1 MAAGTWKVFPQG
13 LKRIGNSTISLSAT
27 TFKLFLAKSSS
38 NAVSSRATLIGL
50 GSVTNKVASTSGFHA
65 TSGEALLAE
74 KWSTDGASGYKFD
87 CSIVPLTAL
96 GTAIG
101 SVMFG
106 IIATSGGTNL
116 LAVCSLSS
124 AAFTVNAG
132 SVLTISVHANGV
144 FKISH

>member
-1 MAAGTWKVFPQG
+1 MAAGTWKLYTIG
-13 LKRIGNSTISLSAT
+13 KKRLANGTISLSAT
-27 TFKLFLAKSSS
+27 TFKLYLAKSTS
-38 NAVSSRATLIGL
+38 NAMSSRTTLAGL

-87 CSIVPLTAL
+87 CSVPVITAL
-96 GTAIG
+96 GSPIS
-101 SVMFG
+101 SVMYG

-124 AAFTVNAG
+124 AAFTVGAG
-132 SVLTISVHANGV
+132 STLTITINASGV
-144 FKISH
+144 FSLT